1 MQGSLRQWNDKMY
14 GKHATHYSGLAG
26 LPELIRA
33 RIIRS
38 LADIRASDTVL
49 EVGCEAGNLM
59 ARLPRCR
66 RLVGVDISGAALRD
80 ARKQFKGIDRHAEFL
95 QCDAAKSL
103 PFKKGEFTVVVCSQ
117 TLEHVDE
124 PAKIIEN
131 IVSISNP
138 RTRIILTVNDEE
150 RNLKIK
156 EFLIRL
162 RLMRILL
169 PTIETETSEWHLQN
183 FSKAS
188 FLALVSDKLTIVN
201 LRYLYGLFVMASCK
215 IPEE

>member
-1 MQGSLRQWNDKMY
+1 MQGSLCQWNDEMY

-38 LADIRASDTVL
+38 LADIRAPDTVL

-59 ARLPRCR
+59 TRLPRCR

-80 ARKQFKGIDRHAEFL
+80 ARKQFQGINRQAEFL

-103 PFKKGEFTVVVCSQ
+103 PFKTGEFTVVVCSQ
-117 TLEHVDE
+117 TLEHVEE
-124 PAKIIEN
+124 PEKIIEN
-131 IVSISNP
+131 IVEISTP
-138 RTRIILTVNDEE
+138 QTRIILTVNDEE

-156 EFLIRL
+156 RFLIRL

-169 PTIETETSEWHLQN
+169 PTIETKTSEWHLQD
-183 FSKAS
+183 FSKSS
-188 FLALVSDKLTIVN
+188 FLDLVSAKLRIVN
-201 LRYLYGLFVMASCK
+201 LHYLYGLFVMASCK
-215 IPEE
+215 IPKE